1 MAIKPIEIIIRL
13 KDEFSSMLGST
24 QAKLAALASV
34 VAGFF
39 GVTLFAGAVRSAA
52 EFEAALSR
60 VKSATGATAE
70 EMTLLKQAAEDAGAN
85 TKYTSVEAA
94 EALENLAKA
103 GLDAKSA
110 IAALPAVLALAQAGD
125 IELGQASEFVTKSVM
140 GMGLAFTDAGR
151 VADVLAMGA
160 NASNTSVTGL
170 AQALSYAAPVA
181 NSLGLS
187 LETTVAIIGKFADA
201 GIDASRAG
209 TALNSVLSQFSDPA
223 SKFREQ
229 LNAIGITTGD
239 FELALRQLAEAG
251 PRGSNAILA
260 VGQEAGPALR
270 ALLNQGIGALDDL
283 KSKLD
288 ESAGSAARTAAIME
302 DNLPGAMNGLA
313 SAWDTVKTV
322 LGTPVLPVLKDA
334 VNELAGAIRGV
345 VSDGTVAK
353 FGEAIAEA
361 FRSGIKW
368 GKDFLGQIDFKVMAE
383 RMQAFATRAGEVF
396 TQVGEYASTAG
407 NTVKLVYGV
416 MAGGVNTVLAAIY
429 GIGSVFTEVAAIV
442 MTGVAK
448 LRDGLATVT
457 FGKLSADFSKAA
469 DDARNAA
476 QGFGDAAQAM
486 RDKAASSLDDAA
498 RAAQTAREGF
508 VGLATAADKTAESS
522 AKVGTGVKE
531 MATAVEAAGTVA
543 ETAGQKQVQAAK
555 DAASAVAE
563 QRGKVAELRAEYQ
576 KQMGLGNLQAAAEVL
591 LKIDQAQKGVAASA
605 ALSSKQIE
613 ANAAAIATRNKVA
626 QAGLNLELAQE
637 KASEATARA
646 AGNEA
651 AVVASKIRQK
661 EIEIKIVQATVKA
674 MSDEAAASIRVAEA
688 KLAEAR
694 SSKEGLSPELE
705 AELRD
710 RIELAKAKQLEAK
723 ATEAGIESLRA
734 EITMLRNGTDARDKH
749 NDATRRSVQAR
760 DEATAALERENSAQ
774 ERSIAAQEKA
784 IELKERAA
792 ELERKRLGVDK
803 EGFSVGSNGD
813 RITVEAETRES
824 LYEKAKSAGLTPQQ
838 ADRISKQ
845 FIDERG
851 APAGYASYAQQAG
864 ESWSVIVQR
873 EIMKL
878 ARSNDMGGA
887 AGGLYGGAAG
897 SSGSGLNQ
905 SVTHTV
911 NVKFGSKSGTV
922 NVASADDAAKLKTLV
937 SELAAAAGRSS

>member
-24 QAKLAALASV
+24 QAKLAAVAGA

-39 GVTLFAGAVRSAA
+39 GITLFAGAVKSAA

-60 VKSATGATAE
+60 VKAATGATSE
-70 EMTLLKQAAEDAGAN
+70 EMTLLKHAAEEAGAN

-110 IAALPAVLALAQAGD
+110 IAALPAVLSLAQAGD
-125 IELGQASEFVTKSVM
+125 VGLGESAEFVTKAVM

-160 NASNTSVTGL
+160 NASNTSVKGL
-170 AQALSYAAPVA
+170 AEALSYAAPVA
-181 NSLGLS
+181 ASLGLG

-229 LNAIGITTGD
+229 LNAIGITTSD
-239 FELALRQLAEAG
+239 FEVALRQLAAAG
-251 PRGSNAILA
+251 PRGASAIQA

-302 DNLPGAMNGLA
+302 DNLPGAMNGLS
-313 SAWDTVKTV
+313 SAWDTVKSV
-322 LGTPVLPVLKDA
+322 LGTPVLPVLTDG
-334 VNELAGAIRGV
+334 VNEFAAALRGA

-361 FRSGIKW
+361 FGSALKW
-368 GKDFLGQIDFKVMAE
+368 VRDFVAQVDFKAVAAS
-383 RMQAFATRAGEVF
+383 MQSFATLAGEIF
-396 TQVGEYASTAG
+396 TKIGEYASTAG
-407 NTVKLVYGV
+407 NTVKLAYGV
-416 MAGGVNTVLAAIY
+416 MSAGVNTVLAAIY
-429 GIGSVFTEVAAIV
+429 GIGSVFAEVASTV
-442 MTGVAK
+442 MAGVAK
-448 LRDGLATVT
+448 LREGMASIT
-457 FGKLSADFSKAA
+457 FGGLSERYQAAA
-469 DDARNAA
+469 DAARNAA
-476 QGFGDAAQAM
+476 QGFGEAAQAM
-486 RDKAASSLDDAA
+486 RDKAAASMVDAA
-498 RAAQTAREGF
+498 ESAQMAREGF
-508 VGLATAADKTAESS
+508 VGLAGATDKVADSS
-522 AKVGTGVKE
+522 AKTESTVKE
-531 MATAVEAAGTVA
+531 LSNTMTAAGEVA
-543 ETAGQKQVQAAK
+543 EAAGQKQAKAAT
-555 DAASAVAE
+555 DAGAAVAE
-563 QRGKVAELRAEYQ
+563 QRAKVAQLRAEYE
-576 KQMGLGNLQAAAEVL
+576 KQMSLGNLQAAAEVL

-613 ANAAAIATRNKVA
+613 ALATSMAAKNKVA

-637 KASEATARA
+637 RASEATARA

-651 AVVASKIRQK
+651 GVIQSKIRQK
-661 EIEIKIVQATVKA
+661 EIEIKIIQASVKA
-674 MSDEAAASIRVAEA
+674 MNDEADASIRVAQA

-694 SSKEGLSPELE
+694 SSKDGLSPELE
-705 AELRD
+705 AELLN
-710 RIELAKAKQLEAK
+710 RIELAKAKKLEAQ
-723 ATEAGIESLRA
+723 AAEAGIETMRA
-734 EITMLRNGTDARDKH
+734 EITMLRNGTDERRRH
-749 NDATRRSVQAR
+749 NDATRDSASAR

-774 ERSIAAQEKA
+774 ERAIAAAEKA
-784 IELKERAA
+784 IELREREA
-792 ELERKRLGVDK
+792 ELERKRLGIDRD
-803 EGFSVGSNGD
+803 GFSVNSNGE
-813 RITVEAETRES
+813 RVVTEAETRES
-824 LYEKAKSAGLTPQQ
+824 LYEKARSSGLTAQQ

-851 APAGYASYAQQAG
+851 QAAGYASYAQQAG

-873 EIMKL
+873 EIQKL
-878 ARSNDMGGA
+878 ARSNDLA
-887 AGGLYGGAAG
+887 ESSG
-897 SSGSGLNQ
+897 SSGSSSGIKQ
-905 SVTHTV
+905 TV
-911 NVKFGSKSGTV
+911 NHVVTFKSNGKSSSV
-922 NVASADDAAKLKTLV
+922 NVAGAEDVATLKKLLDDLTDGKD
-937 SELAAAAGRSS
+937 RS

>member
-24 QAKLAALASV
+24 QAKLAAVATA

-39 GVTLFAGAVRSAA
+39 GITLFAGAVKSAA

-60 VKSATGATAE
+60 VKAATGATSE
-70 EMTLLKQAAEDAGAN
+70 EMALLKQAAEDAGAN

-110 IAALPAVLALAQAGD
+110 IAALPAVLSLAQAGD
-125 IELGQASEFVTKSVM
+125 VGLGESAEYVTKAVM

-160 NASNTSVTGL
+160 NASNTSVVGL
-170 AQALSYAAPVA
+170 AQALSYAAPLA

-229 LNAIGITTGD
+229 LSAIGITTGD
-239 FELALRQLAEAG
+239 FEQALRQLAAAG
-251 PRGSNAILA
+251 PRGASAILS

-283 KSKLD
+283 KTKLD

-302 DNLPGAMNGLA
+302 DNLPGAMNGLS

-322 LGTPVLPVLKDA
+322 LGTPVLPVLKDG
-334 VNELAGAIRGV
+334 VNELANALRGA

-368 GKDFLGQIDFKVMAE
+368 VRDFVGEIDFKAVVAS
-383 RMQAFATRAGEVF
+383 MQSFATRAGEIF

-407 NTVKLVYGV
+407 NTVKLAYGV
-416 MAGGVNTVLAAIY
+416 MAAGVNTVLAAIY
-429 GIGSVFTEVAAIV
+429 GIGSVFAEVASTV

-448 LRDGLATVT
+448 LREGLASVT
-457 FGKLSADFSKAA
+457 FGGLSERYQAAA
-469 DDARNAA
+469 DAARNAA
-476 QGFGDAAQAM
+476 QGFGEAAQAM
-486 RDKAASSLDDAA
+486 RDKAAASMVDAA
-498 RAAQTAREGF
+498 DSAQMARDGF
-508 VGLATAADKTAESS
+508 VGLATASDKVADSSKKTES
-522 AKVGTGVKE
+522 TVKE
-531 MATAVEAAGTVA
+531 LSASVEAAGDVA
-543 ETAGQKQVQAAK
+543 EASGQKQAKAAT
-555 DAASAVAE
+555 DAGAAVAE
-563 QRGKVAELRAEYQ
+563 QRAKVAQLRAEYE
-576 KQMGLGNLQAAAEVL
+576 KQMSLGNLQAAAEVL

-613 ANAAAIATRNKVA
+613 ALATSMAAKNKVA

-661 EIEIKIVQATVKA
+661 EIEIKIVQATVKV

-688 KLAEAR
+688 KMAEAR
-694 SSKEGLSPELE
+694 ASKDGLSPELE

-749 NDATRRSVQAR
+749 NDATRRSAQAR

-851 APAGYASYAQQAG
+851 QAAGYASYAQQAG

-873 EIMKL
+873 EIQKL
-878 ARSNDMGGA
+878 ARANDLGGA
-887 AGGLYGGAAG
+887 GGISGGATSSRSTQTTSVQRTINLTFNGKSYGKVNTDSAG
-897 SSGSGLNQ
+897 DTNLNQ
-905 SVTHTV
+905 FLSALQEA
-911 NVKFGSKSGTV
+911 
-922 NVASADDAAKLKTLV
+922 AS
-937 SELAAAAGRSS
+937 RSSK